1 MASLEYFII
10 HSPIKEI
17 AKDLSLTN
25 DAHETDTDDLKEN
38 PTYDAGDSVMTVC
51 DNFVTIYGHPT
62 WKKKF
67 GR

>member
-10 HSPIKEI
+10 HHPIKEI
-17 AKDLSLTN
+17 SKDLSLTN
-25 DAHETDTDDLKEN
+25 EATEATVDELKED
-38 PTYDAGDSVMTVC
+38 PTFDEGDSVMTVC
-51 DNFVTIYGHPT
+51 DNFVTIYGYPT